1 MTRGVSKRNREGISM
16 REVAIVGGGAT
27 KAGKREATWRDLVQ
41 EAGKQMFE
49 SVDNISPNDIE
60 GLLVG
65 AAQPER
71 FVFQAHVAPMIAE
84 YLGIIPKKVIAR
96 TELMCGSGQAAIR
109 YAWACI
115 ASGMVDLA
123 VAFGVE
129 KMFMPDMAE
138 AQTNMT
144 CVLDREWDGI
154 NGLSAPPFFA
164 MTAQRHMLKYGTTKE
179 QMARVSVKNH
189 HYSSMNPLAQ
199 FQKEITVEHVL
210 KSPIVAPPLN
220 LFDCSGITDG
230 AAGIVLAPAEDAKK
244 YTDTPMYIIGGGQAN
259 VGNAIN
265 NLASVTEWV
274 PLKMAVDETL
284 RTAKITIDD
293 IDIAELHDCF
303 TISEIMEYEAF
314 GWCKKGE
321 GGEFIEDGE
330 PYIGGRVAV
339 NPRGGLLGCGHPLGA
354 TAILQTIDILQQ
366 VRGEVPKGR
375 LVDGAEVAVAHN
387 LSGAANVHS
396 IIAYSR
402 SLR

>member
-1 MTRGVSKRNREGISM
+1 MRN
-16 REVAIVGGGAT
+16 VAIVGGGAT
-27 KAGKREATWRDLVQ
+27 KCGKRAASWRDMVQ
-41 EAGKQMFE
+41 EAGKNMFA
-49 SVDNISPNDIE
+49 SVDGISPKDVE
-60 GLLVG
+60 ALLVG

-71 FVFQAHVAPMIAE
+71 FTFQVHVAPMVAE
-84 YLGIIPKKVIAR
+84 YLGIAPTKIIAT
-96 TELMCGSGQAAIR
+96 TELMCASGQAAIR

-115 ASGMVDLA
+115 ASGMADIA

-129 KMFMPDMAE
+129 KMFMKDMAE

-179 QMARVSVKNH
+179 QMALVSVKNH
-189 HYSSMNPLAQ
+189 HYSTMNPLAQ
-199 FQKEITVEHVL
+199 FQKEVTVEEVL
-210 KSPIVAPPLN
+210 GSPMVAPPLN

-230 AAGIVLAPAEDAKK
+230 AAGVIMVPAEDARK
-244 YTDTPMYIIGGGQAN
+244 YTDTPLYLVGSGQAN
-259 VGNAIN
+259 IGNVIN
-265 NLASVTEWV
+265 NLASITEWV
-274 PLKMAVDETL
+274 PLKLAVEETL
-284 RTAKITIDD
+284 RTSKITLDD

-314 GWCKKGE
+314 GWCEKGE
-321 GGEFIEDGE
+321 GGNFIEEGE
-330 PYIGGRVAV
+330 SYIGGKIAV

-354 TAILQTIDILQQ
+354 TAILQAIDVRQQ
-366 VRGEVPKGR
+366 FRGEVPKGR
-375 LVDGAEVAVAHN
+375 LVKDAEVAVTQN

-402 SLR
+402 SPR